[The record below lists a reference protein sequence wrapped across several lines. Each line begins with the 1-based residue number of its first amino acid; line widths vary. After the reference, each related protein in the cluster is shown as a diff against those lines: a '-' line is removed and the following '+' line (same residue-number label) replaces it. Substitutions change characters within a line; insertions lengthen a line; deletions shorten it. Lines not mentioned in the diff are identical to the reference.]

1 MTDRKIYSN
10 YVAGSA
16 EDRTSSSFAR
26 VTLKHADA
34 NVTVDPIGLPVIS
47 NNAGAV
53 VFYENGSDIAAV
65 TSSPLPDGSP
75 IGIVVGNAEGA
86 GIHPDTVVTAAG
98 VEVTVM
104 FRDATAIFDA
114 IDFKV
119 LTTAGTAATGVTEAV
134 TTKLAAFKTQL
145 EKQGVVELKRAT
157 TVTPSFV

>member
-16 EDRTSSSFAR
+16 EDRTASSFAR

-34 NVTVDPIGLPVIS
+34 DVTVDPLGLPVIS

-53 VFYENGSDIAAV
+53 VFYENGSSIAGV

-75 IGIVVGNAEGA
+75 IGIVVGSAEGA
-86 GIHPDTVVTAAG
+86 GIHPNIVVTTAG

-104 FRDATAIFDA
+104 FRDGTAIFDN

-134 TTKLAAFKTQL
+134 TTKLTDFKTQL
-145 EKQGVVELKRAT
+145 EKQSVKELKKAT
-157 TVTPSFV
+157 TVTPSLV